1 MQAIF
6 LTTISKNTLSVPLT
20 VRRGGL
26 PVSLNST
33 QGYFFL
39 GG

>member
-6 LTTISKNTLSVPLT
+6 FNYRQLNTLSVPLT

-33 QGYFFL
+33 QGIFF
-39 GG
+39 